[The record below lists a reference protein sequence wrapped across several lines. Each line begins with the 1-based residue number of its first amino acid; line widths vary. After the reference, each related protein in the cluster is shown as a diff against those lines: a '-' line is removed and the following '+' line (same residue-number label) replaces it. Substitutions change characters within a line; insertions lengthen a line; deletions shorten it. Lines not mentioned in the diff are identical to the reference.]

1 MGDQPLGTSNRREK
15 RGERQREIEAEKQG
29 DERGERERR
38 KTGDSQRPP
47 FKRDCSSLV
56 CLRAQPVRI
65 PRPGQNRC
73 LNSNKRLAVNH
84 SLIYLYVYTL
94 NVCFPYLFTH
104 ASKPLKYWSFSRI
117 KDKEADQIP
126 HSWQVNFYRKPIF
139 SIVNS
144 SLNSSEVAMCSVY
157 TVCSER

>member
-56 CLRAQPVRI
+56 RLRA
-65 PRPGQNRC
+65 
-73 LNSNKRLAVNH
+73 
-84 SLIYLYVYTL
+84 
-94 NVCFPYLFTH
+94 
-104 ASKPLKYWSFSRI
+104 
-117 KDKEADQIP
+117 
-126 HSWQVNFYRKPIF
+126 
-139 SIVNS
+139 
-144 SLNSSEVAMCSVY
+144 
-157 TVCSER
+157 